1 MKLFDCGMAPN
12 PRRARIFI
20 KEKNLDIETQEVSI
34 IDGENLEPEYIKINP
49 WGTLPALQLD
59 DGTVITEA
67 TSIFRYIETL
77 YPEPNLLGENPIEAA
92 TIESWERFSE
102 MQGMQAVGEYF
113 RNSNELFKNRAM
125 PGYAGVSTIPELV
138 TRGKARVAWF
148 YQQLESRLAT
158 EEYLAGE
165 RYTASDITALC
176 AVDFGIRVGLT
187 VPDDCIHTKNW
198 HSKVSH
204 RPGTQV

>member
-77 YPEPNLLGENPIEAA
+77 YPEPNLLGENPIEVA

-125 PGYAGVSTIPELV
+125 PGYSGVSTIPALV

-148 YQQLESRLAT
+148 YQQLESRLAIAP
-158 EEYLAGE
+158 YLAGK

-176 AVDFGIRVGLT
+176 AADFGIRVGLAI
-187 VPDDCIHTKNW
+187 PDNCLHTKNW
-198 HSKVSH
+198 HSTVSD
-204 RPGTQV
+204 RLGTQV